1 MRRIAAWVF
10 KQPPTRSRSLSFALD
25 GIVIACCSSTKA
37 SLTRR
42 PYCAT
47 SVETTFEAKRIF
59 TRVELY
65 ANEARGIA
73 DMSLCLSRWPQM
85 NVHFPDRPIFPAVL
99 TIHAMVHLAKLVE
112 ASLNPESNL
121 VSFQHAPLSRIVR
134 ASFRHPVL
142 PSYSTLRFAV
152 DRVQTPQSSQPT
164 FHGVATLP
172 CVENC
177 PIAAE
182 VQFIFHS

>member
-1 MRRIAAWVF
+1 MRQVAVWGF
-10 KQPPTRSRSLSFALD
+10 KQLPTRSRSLPSTMDSIAS
-25 GIVIACCSSTKA
+25 ACCSSRKT
-37 SLTRR
+37 SLTCRQ
-42 PYCAT
+42 YCT
-47 SVETTFEAKRIF
+47 TRVETTFETQRLF

-65 ANEARGIA
+65 AEEARGIA

-85 NVHFPDRPIFPAVL
+85 KVHFPDRPIFPAVL

-112 ASLNPESNL
+112 PSLNPESNF
-121 VSFQHAPLSRIVR
+121 VSFPHAPLSRLVR

-152 DRVQTPQSSQPT
+152 GRVQTPQSSQPT

-172 CVENC
+172 FVENC
-177 PIAAE
+177 PTAAE
-182 VQFIFHS
+182 VQFIVHS